1 MGSLLTN
8 IILGTLVIIL
18 GILLIT
24 RQRRLRQL
32 TPPTDLERMLVCLG
46 ATLAA
51 NRSEG
56 KIQKVASQLSDILI
70 NNLGASRI
78 LFFRNQHRFMEIN
91 YVYGLKDIQRAKYR
105 IRLSQTLIQRLTT
118 EVIGHHPEELSDL
131 LGEEL
136 VELLKQEKFNLL
148 FPIFW
153 MDNVFGVYFISTRL
167 KISHPIVRMFLL
179 FLNQNLSAAYQIKR
193 LESSRQILEQKVG
206 KGERKDE
213 LIPLRRHS
221 AKEAEDEPGHLIE
234 MFAHRRVDELMTNLF
249 ERVKTSLQAQ
259 KLIFISPAVNEE
271 PQGAKYAFGV
281 GANDFKLDGKQ
292 FDKVF
297 GRLQKQ
303 QVYGLDEISA
313 MIDDNIVREQLGKAP
328 FDRVS
333 TFSFSENKPGLLL
346 WSEKT
351 AVAGTG
357 NRLLPR
363 LERIAQR
370 AFVNAREFERMEEMS
385 YTDSLTRLY
394 NRRYFVKRLHEEI
407 QRATRYRRGLGL
419 LLFDIDDFKLYND
432 NFGHQCGDELLRR
445 MGETLS
451 QTLRAIDVVSR
462 YGGDEFCIIMPE
474 AGRSTCR
481 VFMDRLRFA
490 IASADFRDK
499 NSSFEG
505 KITISIGGA
514 IYPDDAESA
523 ERLIYCADMALLR
536 SKALGRDHSALF
548 SPEILQS

>member
-1 MGSLLTN
+1 
-8 IILGTLVIIL
+8 
-18 GILLIT
+18 
-24 RQRRLRQL
+24 
-32 TPPTDLERMLVCLG
+32 MLVGLR
-46 ATLAA
+46 ASLAA

-105 IRLSQTLIQRLTT
+105 IRLSQTLIQKLTT
-118 EVIGHHPEELSDL
+118 EVISHHPEELSVL

-136 VELLKQEKFNLL
+136 ADLLRREKFNLV

-153 MDNVFGVYFISTRL
+153 MDNVFGVYFISTDL
-167 KISHPIVRMFLL
+167 KISHPIARMFLL

-193 LESSRQILEQKVG
+193 LESSRQILEQKVE
-206 KGERKDE
+206 KGDRKDE
-213 LIPLRRHS
+213 LTTLRQRPVR
-221 AKEAEDEPGHLIE
+221 EIEDDPGHLIE
-234 MFAHRRVDELMTNLF
+234 MFAHRRVDELTTNLF
-249 ERVKTSLQAQ
+249 ERVKTSLQTQ
-259 KLIFISPAVNEE
+259 KLIFVSPGVNEE
-271 PQGAKYAFGV
+271 PKGVQYALGV
-281 GANDFKLDGKQ
+281 EADDFNLDGKQ

-313 MIDDNIVREQLGKAP
+313 MIDDDAIRERLGKTP
-328 FDRVS
+328 FNRVS
-333 TFSFSENKPGLLL
+333 TFSLSESKPGLLL
-346 WSEKT
+346 WSGRT
-351 AVAGTG
+351 SVVGTG

-363 LERIAQR
+363 LEKIAQR

-394 NRRYFVKRLHEEI
+394 NRRYFVKRLNEEI

-490 IASADFRDK
+490 IASTDFRDK
-499 NSSFEG
+499 ANSFEG
-505 KITISIGGA
+505 RITISIGGSV
-514 IYPDDAESA
+514 YPEDADSA

-536 SKALGRDHSALF
+536 SKALGCDHSALF